1 MIQNFINTHFYHL
14 FVFTYLIGLV
24 FYGTIGF
31 DSIDEICA
39 MILLLMFIFVT
50 FKTSGWYVNKTF
62 ITVICIFLFYLI
74 YSIQIGSNSK
84 PAIISDFI
92 IQFKPYL
99 AFFCVFYICPK
110 FSESQKNLLKDII
123 YVIWGIMIII
133 GSISIFKPNI
143 FVHTVGH
150 VAYFA
155 AIITSTAL
163 VFLFCSKNTQKEKF
177 IFLLILATGLL
188 SARSKFYGFFVI
200 AAASTFFTRFICDN
214 IKFSFKTI
222 SLATV
227 CIAIMLALSWQKMVM
242 YFGIG
247 GSIDNISKDFIA
259 RAMLYKTS
267 IDVFTDYF
275 PFGSGFASFASY
287 PSGVYYSDI
296 YAQYNIDWVA
306 GINKHN
312 YSYIADTYYP
322 CLAQFGVVGVFLF
335 VLFFLYIF
343 KKALSLY
350 KQSQQDKHFI
360 IPFLI
365 IGYFLIESI
374 ADATF
379 TSHRGFFIMMLL
391 GLTLSESKH
400 YIQTTHIKQY
410 NHD

>member
-1 MIQNFINTHFYHL
+1 MIQNFIDKHFYHL

-62 ITVICIFLFYLI
+62 ITVICTFSFYLI

-200 AAASTFFTRFICDN
+200 AAASTLFTRFICDN

-247 GSIDNISKDFIA
+247 GSIDNIS
-259 RAMLYKTS
+259 LYC
-267 IDVFTDYF
+267 
-275 PFGSGFASFASY
+275 PC
-287 PSGVYYSDI
+287 
-296 YAQYNIDWVA
+296 YA
-306 GINKHN
+306 
-312 YSYIADTYYP
+312 
-322 CLAQFGVVGVFLF
+322 L
-335 VLFFLYIF
+335 
-343 KKALSLY
+343 
-350 KQSQQDKHFI
+350 
-360 IPFLI
+360 
-365 IGYFLIESI
+365 
-374 ADATF
+374 
-379 TSHRGFFIMMLL
+379 
-391 GLTLSESKH
+391 
-400 YIQTTHIKQY
+400 
-410 NHD
+410 